1 MDNGD
6 GIAVGWLAAA
16 KSSLRLGEGCMTSLP
31 IVETQSGDVLAYIS
45 TNLISI
51 TDGQIFLSSNLF
63 HYKFKFTTVHEYNV
77 KRLKYV
83 FDPYP
88 IHHISI

>member
-1 MDNGD
+1 
-6 GIAVGWLAAA
+6 
-16 KSSLRLGEGCMTSLP
+16 MTSLP
-31 IVETQSGDVLAYIS
+31 IVKTQSGDVLAYIS

-63 HYKFKFTTVHEYNV
+63 HYRFKFTTVHEYNV

>member
-1 MDNGD
+1 
-6 GIAVGWLAAA
+6 
-16 KSSLRLGEGCMTSLP
+16 MTSLP
-31 IVETQSGDVLAYIS
+31 IVKTQSGDVLAYIS

-77 KRLKYV
+77 KRLK
-83 FDPYP
+83 
-88 IHHISI
+88 